1 MPTLTAPYDTNH
13 DEGPDDECNQN
24 DRPDHITQIPH
35 IGGTN
40 LGKKEQV
47 TQKES
52 VAE

>member
-13 DEGPDDECNQN
+13 DEDPNHEYNEQDG
-24 DRPDHITQIPH
+24 PDHISLIPH

-40 LGKKEQV
+40 LCEKEQV